1 MKELLVCIA
10 MLAACA
16 ASAQKIVS
24 RNGVVKFEASM
35 PAVEEVKATTKTASG
50 VLNTGTGEVAFLVL
64 VKSFR
69 FKVPLMEE
77 HFNENYMESDKY
89 PKATFKGSI
98 RDFNLAKLTASP
110 VAYDADGT
118 LEIHGVA
125 KKIRQK
131 LLLSKDGNKVKATFT
146 ISLKPQDYNIAIP
159 SLVKSKIS
167 ENVKT
172 EGEFVLE

>member
-1 MKELLVCIA
+1 MKELLLCLA
-10 MLAACA
+10 MLAVCA
-16 ASAQKIVS
+16 ASAQKKIT
-24 RNGVVKFEASM
+24 RTGMVKFEASM
-35 PAVEEVKATTKTASG
+35 PAVEEVKAVTKTASG
-50 VLNTGTGEVAFLVL
+50 VLNTSNGEVAFLVL
-64 VKSFR
+64 IKSFK

-89 PKATFKGSI
+89 PKATFKGTI
-98 RDFNLAKLTASP
+98 RDFNMAKLTSSP
-110 VAYDADGT
+110 VAYDAEGT
-118 LEIHGVA
+118 LEIHGVV
-125 KKIRQK
+125 KKVKQK
-131 LLLSKDGNKVKATFT
+131 IMLSKDGDKVKAAFT